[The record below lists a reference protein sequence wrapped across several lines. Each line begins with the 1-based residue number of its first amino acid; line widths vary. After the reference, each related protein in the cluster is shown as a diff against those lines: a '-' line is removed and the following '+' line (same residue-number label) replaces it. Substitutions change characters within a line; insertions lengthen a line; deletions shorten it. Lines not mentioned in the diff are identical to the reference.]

1 MSDDL
6 ETELNKIIC
15 TQIGVFPFIVFG
27 FVFMSE
33 LRVCVCDGSHC
44 DQLNVIGW
52 SYPLRRS
59 RLGHFTHYLKMSA

>member
-33 LRVCVCDGSHC
+33 LRVCVCVMA
-44 DQLNVIGW
+44 VIVT
-52 SYPLRRS
+52 SS
-59 RLGHFTHYLKMSA
+59 M